1 MTVSTSCCSALDN
14 IIGFIFK
21 KSLRNGEDQVVEKLR
36 DIVKMQNNVFQQVRL
51 VHIQQQFHIRRLYG
65 LLLTHAIL
73 WDCKKS
79 IVHTAI
85 VMYYPQI
92 MSSIVHIVMYY
103 PQIMSSIV
111 HIVMYEECKN
121 QWSMSRPLL
130 GLILLNQ
137 EVNLLSLIKK

>member
-1 MTVSTSCCSALDN
+1 M
-14 IIGFIFK
+14 
-21 KSLRNGEDQVVEKLR
+21 VEKLR

-73 WDCKKS
+73 GDYKES
-79 IVHTAI
+79 IVHIA
-85 VMYYPQI
+85 
-92 MSSIVHIVMYY
+92 IVMYY

-137 EVNLLSLIKK
+137 EVNLFSLIKK